1 LRRSE
6 CGRRSDASV
15 GALVF
20 AAGIDEY
27 PRGAPPHPM
36 RLRPFASTNENPMI
50 AEQTPARTGD
60 RSEMTRDDSRRRIAG
75 QPFSVRTAA

>member
-1 LRRSE
+1 
-6 CGRRSDASV
+6 
-15 GALVF
+15 
-20 AAGIDEY
+20 
-27 PRGAPPHPM
+27 M